1 MQTDKVRFGPFELD
15 FKAGEL
21 RRGGRRMRLQ
31 EKPLLF
37 LRALIERPGEI
48 VTREELR
55 ARLWPPNI
63 VVDFDNGLN
72 NAANK
77 LRALLDDSVS
87 APKYIETVGRR
98 GYRFIGEVIADE
110 RDVPAA
116 ATGTTTDRSNGSA
129 SPGFHGWRT
138 SVAALALGSAVV
150 VAIVAALSLL
160 YSGRA
165 PEPRIRSIAVLPLD
179 NLSND
184 PQQEYFSEG
193 MTDALIS
200 QLAGIRSLH
209 VISRQSIMRYKE
221 STLPMP
227 AIAAELD
234 VDGLIEGTVLRTDGR
249 VRVSVQL
256 IHGPTDNHVWSE
268 QYERPLGDVL
278 GLQAEIASS
287 VAREVA
293 AAVTSQ
299 EDARL
304 ERVAAIDAEAYDL
317 YLRGRYFWAR
327 RTKESLLRAVEY
339 FDRAVAIEPE
349 FALAH
354 AAIAEAYGP
363 LGYVGYVPAGEA
375 ALRMRASAERAL
387 EIDPD
392 LVEGLTALGACAAFH
407 EWHWAEGE
415 RHFQRALEINSN
427 YATTYMWY
435 GLLFEN
441 EGRHEESVRLRR
453 RAVELDPLGVA
464 ATSGLGQALF
474 LSGRIDEAIDV
485 LERTLE
491 LEPESPQPLGNLG
504 EIYVATGRYEE
515 AIDAFRRAGELG
527 AMGHAYALA
536 GRRKEAFAVL
546 AALERQAQSEYVS
559 PHALALVHL
568 GLGDSAAA
576 LDALEQGFAVRDP
589 AMSGLK
595 VDPRFAPLAREP
607 RFLAL
612 LEKMGLR

>member
-15 FKAGEL
+15 FRAGEL
-21 RRGGRRMRLQ
+21 RRGGKRVRLQ

-37 LRALIERPGEI
+37 LQALIERPSEI

-77 LRALLDDSVS
+77 LRTLLDDSVS
-87 APKYIETVGRR
+87 HPKYIETVGRR
-98 GYRFIGEVIADE
+98 GYRFIGEVVADE
-110 RDVPAA
+110 PDDPVAA
-116 ATGTTTDRSNGSA
+116 ASTTPRRSFGVTAPSLG
-129 SPGFHGWRT
+129 PRRLR
-138 SVAALALGSAVV
+138 VAAIGAALAVV
-150 VAIVAALSLL
+150 VALVAALSLPD
-160 YSGRA
+160 SSDPG
-165 PEPRIRSIAVLPLD
+165 PRIRSLAVLPLD

-184 PQQEYFSEG
+184 PEQEYFSEG

-200 QLAGIRSLH
+200 QLAGIRSLR
-209 VISRQSIMRYKE
+209 VISRQSVMRYRGSK
-221 STLPMP
+221 LPTP
-227 AIAAELD
+227 AIAAELG
-234 VDGLIEGTVLRTDGR
+234 VDGLIEGAVIRTDGR
-249 VRVSVQL
+249 VRISVQL
-256 IHGPTDNHVWSE
+256 IHGPSDTHLWSE
-268 QYERPLGDVL
+268 QYERPLDDVL

-293 AAVTSQ
+293 ATVTSR

-304 ERVAAIDAEAYDL
+304 ARVAAIDAEAYDL

-327 RTKESLLRAVEY
+327 RTKESLLRAVDY
-339 FDRAVAIEPE
+339 FERAIAIEPE

-375 ALRMRASAERAL
+375 AQKMRASAERAL

-415 RHFQRALEINSN
+415 RHFRRALDINSN
-427 YATTYMWY
+427 YATTFMWY

-453 RAVELDPLGVA
+453 RAIELDPLGVA
-464 ATSGLGQALF
+464 ATSGFGQALF
-474 LSGRIDEAIDV
+474 LSGNIDEAIAV

-504 EIYVATGRYEE
+504 EVYVATGRYEE
-515 AIDAFRRAGELG
+515 AIDAFRRAGEIG
-527 AMGHAYALA
+527 AMGHAYAVA
-536 GRRKEAFAVL
+536 GRRDEALAVL
-546 AALERQAQSEYVS
+546 AALEHQAQTGYVS
-559 PHALALVHL
+559 PYAIALVHL
-568 GLGDSAAA
+568 GLGHTTAA
-576 LDALEQGFAVRDP
+576 LDTLERGFAIRDP